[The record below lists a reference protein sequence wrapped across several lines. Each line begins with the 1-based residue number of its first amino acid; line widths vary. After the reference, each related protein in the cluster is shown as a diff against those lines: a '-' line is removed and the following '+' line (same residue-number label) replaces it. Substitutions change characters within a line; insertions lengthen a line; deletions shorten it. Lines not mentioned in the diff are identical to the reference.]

1 MGVLCAPVACNVK
14 NLMKKYIIV
23 VAGGKGLRM
32 GGDVPKQFQIVGNK
46 PVLMVTLERLHAI
59 DPSMQLVLVLPA
71 DQLEQWKEM
80 CKEYGFAVPL
90 LLTQGGAT
98 RFHSVQNGLAQVDDI
113 DEALVGVHDGVRPFV
128 SQRVIDD
135 CFREAWIHGAAI
147 PMIDLQDSLRHI
159 VGADGVTEV
168 VPRDRYRL
176 VQTPQV
182 FKLSVLRKAYEQRFV
197 ETFTDDASV
206 VEAAGMDVV
215 AVEGNRE
222 NIKLTTPFD
231 MLVARTLM
239 ECWIPQQEI

>member
-1 MGVLCAPVACNVK
+1 
-14 NLMKKYIIV
+14 MKKYIIV

-32 GGDVPKQFQIVGNK
+32 GGDVPKQFQIIGNK
-46 PVLMVTLERLHAI
+46 PILMVTLERLHAI
-59 DPSMQLVLVLPA
+59 DPTMQIILVLPA
-71 DQLEQWKEM
+71 DQIEMWKEM
-80 CKEYGFAVPL
+80 CREYEFAVPL

-98 RFHSVQNGLAQVDDI
+98 RFHSVQNGLAQVDDME
-113 DEALVGVHDGVRPFV
+113 EALVGVHDGVRPCV
-128 SQRVIDD
+128 SQRVVDD

-182 FKLSVLRKAYEQRFV
+182 FRLSVLRKAYEQRFV

-222 NIKLTTPFD
+222 NIKLTTPYD

>member
-1 MGVLCAPVACNVK
+1 
-14 NLMKKYIIV
+14 MKKYIIV

-32 GGDVPKQFQIVGNK
+32 GGEVPKQFQVIGNK

-59 DPSMQLVLVLPA
+59 DPAMQLVLVLPA
-71 DQLEQWKEM
+71 EQFDLWMEM
-80 CKEYGFAVPL
+80 CRQYEFAVPL

-206 VEAAGMDVV
+206 VEASGKDVV